1 MARKECCSV
10 GVDIV
15 EDSEKGTV
23 SLLKRPN
30 SPETVMLHNLC
41 NIHNSA
47 SLLIAAACFGKQSSS
62 NNSNVI
68 EIYCYKLSCLAYK
81 ILADLSRG
89 PIMVSIML
97 HDMDLLFVWLTSF
110 VELVQMVHLIPYL
123 QRSSK
128 SCCWSLYSIS
138 CTAQLFFETWKLF
151 CFILFWNIFK
161 EFLNFLQNS
170 TS

>member
-97 HDMDLLFVWLTSF
+97 HDMAFLFSTYIFRRTRPNGPSDTLSSTQLQVMLLK
-110 VELVQMVHLIPYL
+110 LVQY
-123 QRSSK
+123 
-128 SCCWSLYSIS
+128 
-138 CTAQLFFETWKLF
+138 
-151 CFILFWNIFK
+151 
-161 EFLNFLQNS
+161 
-170 TS
+170 